1 MALPPRH
8 FYKFNHDN
16 SLHHFDMEADPSSW
30 EEGAES
36 YLNLHPTGG
45 NSFDLCTYSQVK
57 KQYTLSSAGALI
69 TKHEQTCEVDEEMAE
84 FEGLSEETHHIIVEW
99 EITDPV
105 GHVEV
110 MIDGVPARVSWGGG
124 KISDLNGETAKL
136 TSDFKVVEDLS
147 PEEEERLIE
156 INRLERIISMTRDRE
171 LRQMLT
177 FKVASLAY
185 RGGK

>member
-8 FYKFNHDN
+8 FYKFNHDK
-16 SLHHFDMEADPSSW
+16 SLQHFDMEADPNSW

-36 YLNLHPTGG
+36 YLNLTG
-45 NSFDLCTYSQVK
+45 SAFDLCTYSSVK
-57 KQYTLSSAGALI
+57 KQYVLSSEGAKI
-69 TKHEQTCEVDEEMAE
+69 SKHDQNVEIDEVMAE
-84 FEGLSEETHHIIVEW
+84 FEGLSAETHRIEVEW

-110 MIDGVPARVSWGGG
+110 MVDGVPARVSWSEG
-124 KISDLNGETAKL
+124 KITDLNGETAKL
-136 TSDFKVVEDLS
+136 TSNFKVVEDLS

-156 INRLERIISMTRDRE
+156 INRLERIISMTSNSE
-171 LRQMLT
+171 LRQTLT
-177 FKVASLAY
+177 FKVASLNY